1 MARTAAASAPVAGR
15 TRSTSSD
22 FVDGGVAVRRSVAS
36 VPKRRGWLVRR
47 MLALADVFGL
57 TAAFALAELLV
68 REHERSGAW
77 SGSAELLLFLV
88 TLPLWIGFA
97 ELHGLYKRD
106 EERTD
111 HSTADDLVGVMQL
124 VTLGSWVF
132 LGGMW
137 LTRLGSPT
145 MPKVF
150 VFWATAIVAVTTARA
165 AARAFCRRRLTY
177 VQNTVVV
184 GAGTVGQLV
193 ARKLLQHPEYGVN
206 VVGLVDAKPRER
218 LPELRR
224 VPLLGRPAELREI
237 VRRHG
242 VERVVFAFSEEPS
255 ERTVAAVRSI
265 KDLDVQIDIVP
276 RLFELVMPAA
286 DIFTVEGIPLVG
298 LPPLRLSRR
307 AQVLKRMLDLAVA
320 SVGLVLLAPV
330 LALIALLLKLDSPG
344 RVLFWQTRVGTRGRV
359 FKMAK
364 FRTMCRDAEAEKC
377 KLVHLNRHAR
387 PGGDARMFKID
398 CDPRVTRVGAFL
410 RRYSLDELPQ
420 LINVL
425 KGEMSLVGPRP
436 LIAEEAQ
443 HVHDWA
449 LKRLDLKPGMTGLWQ
464 VLGRS
469 AIPFEEMVRLD
480 YLYVTNWSLWRDCLL
495 LLRTLP
501 VVARGVQG

>member
-1 MARTAAASAPVAGR
+1 MAAAPTPLAAP
-15 TRSTSSD
+15 TRPRSR
-22 FVDGGVAVRRSVAS
+22 GGLGGAAAVRRSVTS

-47 MLALADVFGL
+47 MLALADVVGL
-57 TAAFALAELLV
+57 TAAFALAELV
-68 REHERSGAW
+68 VHDGRSGAW
-77 SGSAELLLFLV
+77 SGTEELLIFVV
-88 TLPLWIGFA
+88 TLPLWIAFA
-97 ELHGLYKRD
+97 DLHGLYKRD

-124 VTLGSWVF
+124 VTLGTWLL

-137 LTRLGSPT
+137 VTRLGSPT
-145 MPKVF
+145 IPKLF

-165 AARAFCRRRLTY
+165 AARACCRRRIAY
-177 VQNTVVV
+177 VQNTVIV

-193 ARKLLQHPEYGVN
+193 ARKLLQHREYGVN
-206 VVGLVDAKPRER
+206 VVGLVDVKPRER
-218 LPELRR
+218 LPDLGRL
-224 VPLLGRPAELREI
+224 PLLGGPGELREI
-237 VRRHG
+237 VCRYG
-242 VERVVFAFSEEPS
+242 VDRVIFAFSDQPS
-255 ERTVAAVRSI
+255 EQTVAVVRSI

-276 RLFELVMPAA
+276 RLFELVGPTA

-307 AQVLKRMLDLAVA
+307 ARVLKRALDLVVA
-320 SVGLVLLAPV
+320 SLGLVLLAPV
-330 LALIALLLKLDSPG
+330 LALVALLVKLDSGGPA
-344 RVLFWQTRVGTRGRV
+344 LFWQARVGTGGRV

-364 FRTMCRDAEAEKC
+364 FRTMCRDAEERKRELA
-377 KLVHLNRHAR
+377 HLNAHAR
-387 PGGDARMFKID
+387 LGGDPRMFKID

-436 LIAEEAQ
+436 LVAEEAQ
-443 HVHDWA
+443 YVRDWA
-449 LKRLDLKPGMTGLWQ
+449 LRRLDLKPGITGLWQ

-480 YLYVTNWSLWRDCLL
+480 YLYVTSWSLWRDCLL
-495 LLRTLP
+495 MLRTLP

>member
-1 MARTAAASAPVAGR
+1 MAVASAPVAAP
-15 TRSTSSD
+15 TRPRSSGNL
-22 FVDGGVAVRRSVAS
+22 DGHAAVRRSVTS

-47 MLALADVFGL
+47 MLALADVVGL
-57 TAAFALAELLV
+57 TAAFALAELV
-68 REHERSGAW
+68 VHDGRAGAW
-77 SGSAELLLFLV
+77 SGTAELLLFLV
-88 TLPLWIGFA
+88 MLPLWIGFA
-97 ELHGLYKRD
+97 DLHGLYKRD

-124 VTLGSWVF
+124 VTLGTWLF

-145 MPKVF
+145 IPKLF
-150 VFWATAIVAVTTARA
+150 VFWATAIVAVTTTRA
-165 AARAFCRRRLTY
+165 AARACCRRRLEY
-177 VQNTVVV
+177 IQNTVVV
-184 GAGTVGQLV
+184 GAGTVGQVV
-193 ARKLLQHPEYGVN
+193 ARKLLQHPEYGAN
-206 VVGLVDAKPRER
+206 VVGLVDVKPRER
-218 LPELRR
+218 LPGLRR
-224 VPLLGRPAELREI
+224 LPLLGRPTELREI
-237 VRRHG
+237 VRRYG
-242 VERVVFAFSEEPS
+242 VERVIFAFSDEPS
-255 ERTVAAVRSI
+255 EQTVAVVRSI

-276 RLFELVMPAA
+276 RLYELVGPSA

-307 AQVLKRMLDLAVA
+307 ARVLKRALDLVVA
-320 SVGLVLLAPV
+320 TLGLVLLAPV
-330 LALIALLLKLDSPG
+330 LALFALLIRLDSPG
-344 RVLFWQTRVGTRGRV
+344 PALFWQARVGAGGRV
-359 FKMAK
+359 FRMAK
-364 FRTMCRDAEAEKC
+364 FRTMGRDADERKC
-377 KLVHLNRHAR
+377 ELVHLNRHAR

-449 LKRLDLKPGMTGLWQ
+449 LRRLDLKPGMTGLWQ

-501 VVARGVQG
+501 VVVRGVQG

>member
-1 MARTAAASAPVAGR
+1 MAVAPAPVAAPRRPPGPAAL
-15 TRSTSSD
+15 
-22 FVDGGVAVRRSVAS
+22 DGAAAVRRSVTS

-47 MLALADVFGL
+47 MLALADVVGL
-57 TAAFALAELLV
+57 TTAFGLAELV
-68 REHERSGAW
+68 VQNGRGGTW
-77 SGSAELLLFLV
+77 SGTEELLLFVV
-88 TLPLWIGFA
+88 TLPFWIAFA
-97 ELHGLYKRD
+97 DVHGLYKRD

-111 HSTADDLVGVMQL
+111 HSTADELVGVVQL
-124 VTLGSWVF
+124 VTLGTWLL

-137 LTRLGSPT
+137 VTRLGSPT
-145 MPKVF
+145 IPKLF

-165 AARAFCRRRLTY
+165 AARAFCRRRLAY

-184 GAGTVGQLV
+184 GAGTVGQSV
-193 ARKLLQHPEYGVN
+193 ARKLLQHREYGVN
-206 VVGLVDAKPRER
+206 VVGLVDVKPRER
-218 LPELRR
+218 LPSLARL
-224 VPLLGRPAELREI
+224 PLLGRPEELREI
-237 VRRHG
+237 VRRYD
-242 VERVVFAFSEEPS
+242 VERVIFAFSEEPS
-255 ERTVAAVRSI
+255 EQTVAVVRSI

-276 RLFELVMPAA
+276 RLYELVGPTA

-307 AQVLKRMLDLAVA
+307 AQVLKRALDLVVA
-320 SVGLVLLAPV
+320 TLGLVLLAPV
-330 LALIALLLKLDSPG
+330 LALFALLIRLESGGP
-344 RVLFWQTRVGTRGRV
+344 VLFWQARIGVGGRV
-359 FKMAK
+359 FRMAK
-364 FRTMCRDAEAEKC
+364 FRTMCRDAEERKRELA
-377 KLVHLNRHAR
+377 HLNMHAR
-387 PGGDARMFKID
+387 PGGDPRMFKID

-449 LKRLDLKPGMTGLWQ
+449 LRRLDLKPGITGLWQ

-480 YLYVTNWSLWRDCLL
+480 YLYVTSWSLWRDCLL

-501 VVARGVQG
+501 VVVRGTHG

>member
-1 MARTAAASAPVAGR
+1 MAVASAPVAVPRPAGPAALDR
-15 TRSTSSD
+15 AAA
-22 FVDGGVAVRRSVAS
+22 FRRSVTS

-47 MLALADVFGL
+47 MLALADVVGL
-57 TAAFALAELLV
+57 TTAFALAEVLV
-68 REHERSGAW
+68 NEAGRNGTWNGTS
-77 SGSAELLLFLV
+77 ELLLFLV
-88 TLPLWIGFA
+88 MLPLWIGFA
-97 ELHGLYKRD
+97 DLHGLYKRD

-124 VTLGSWVF
+124 VTLGTWLF

-145 MPKVF
+145 IPKLF

-165 AARAFCRRRLTY
+165 GARAFCRRRLEY
-177 VQNTVVV
+177 VQNIVVV
-184 GAGTVGQLV
+184 GAGTVGQSV
-193 ARKLLQHPEYGVN
+193 ARKLLQHPEYGAN
-206 VVGLVDAKPRER
+206 VVGLVDVRPRER
-218 LPELRR
+218 LPGLRR
-224 VPLLGRPAELREI
+224 LPLLGRPAELREI
-237 VRRHG
+237 VRRYG
-242 VERVVFAFSEEPS
+242 VERVIFAFSDEPS
-255 ERTVAAVRSI
+255 EDTVAIVRSI
-265 KDLDVQIDIVP
+265 KDMDVQIDIVP
-276 RLFELVMPAA
+276 RLFELVGPSA

-307 AQVLKRMLDLAVA
+307 AQLLKRALDLVVA
-320 SVGLVLLAPV
+320 SLGLVLLAPFF
-330 LALIALLLKLDSPG
+330 ALVALLIRLDSCGP
-344 RVLFWQTRVGTRGRV
+344 VLFWQPRVGTRGRV

-364 FRTMCRDAEAEKC
+364 FRTMCRDAEERKSE
-377 KLVHLNRHAR
+377 LVHLNRHAQ

-398 CDPRVTRVGAFL
+398 RDPRVTRVGAFL

-443 HVHDWA
+443 YVRDWA
-449 LKRLDLKPGMTGLWQ
+449 LRRLDLKPGMTGLWQ

-480 YLYVTNWSLWRDCLL
+480 YLYVTSWSLWRDCLL

-501 VVARGVQG
+501 VVVRGAQG

>member
-1 MARTAAASAPVAGR
+1 MAVASAPVAAHAR
-15 TRSTSSD
+15 PKSS
-22 FVDGGVAVRRSVAS
+22 GVLDSAAAVRRSVTS

-47 MLALADVFGL
+47 MLALGDVVGL
-57 TAAFALAELLV
+57 TTAFALAELLV
-68 REHERSGAW
+68 HDRRSGAW
-77 SGSAELLLFLV
+77 SGKAEVLLFLV
-88 TLPLWIGFA
+88 MLPLWIGFA
-97 ELHGLYKRD
+97 DLHGLYKRD

-124 VTLGSWVF
+124 VTLGTWLF

-145 MPKVF
+145 IPKLF

-165 AARAFCRRRLTY
+165 AARAYCRRRLDY
-177 VQNTVVV
+177 IQNTVVV
-184 GAGTVGQLV
+184 GAGAVGQAV
-193 ARKLLQHPEYGVN
+193 ARKLLQHPEYGAN
-206 VVGLVDAKPRER
+206 VVGLVDVKPRER
-218 LPELRR
+218 LPALRR
-224 VPLLGRPAELREI
+224 LPLLGRPAELREI
-237 VRRHG
+237 VRRYS
-242 VERVVFAFSEEPS
+242 VERVIFAFSDEPS
-255 ERTVAAVRSI
+255 EQTVAVVRSI

-276 RLFELVMPAA
+276 RLYELVSRSA

-307 AQVLKRMLDLAVA
+307 ARVLKRALDLVVA
-320 SVGLVLLAPV
+320 ALGLVLLAPIF
-330 LALIALLLKLDSPG
+330 ALVGLLVRLDSAGP
-344 RVLFWQTRVGTRGRV
+344 VLFWQARVGTGGRV
-359 FKMAK
+359 FRMAK
-364 FRTMCRDAEAEKC
+364 FRTMCHDAEERKC
-377 KLVHLNRHAR
+377 ELAHLNRHAR

-398 CDPRVTRVGAFL
+398 RDPRVTRIGAFL

-449 LKRLDLKPGMTGLWQ
+449 LRRLDLKPGMTGLWQ

-480 YLYVTNWSLWRDCLL
+480 YLYVTSWSLWRDCLL

-501 VVARGVQG
+501 VVARGTQG

>member
-1 MARTAAASAPVAGR
+1 MAVASASVAAPRRR
-15 TRSTSSD
+15 TGPA
-22 FVDGGVAVRRSVAS
+22 VLDGAAAVRRSVTS

-47 MLALADVFGL
+47 MLALADVVGL
-57 TAAFALAELLV
+57 TTAFALAELIV
-68 REHERSGAW
+68 HDGRTGAW
-77 SGSAELLLFLV
+77 SGMSELLFFLIM
-88 TLPLWIGFA
+88 LPLWIGFA
-97 ELHGLYKRD
+97 DLHGLYKRD

-124 VTLGSWVF
+124 VTLGTWLF

-145 MPKVF
+145 IPKLF

-165 AARAFCRRRLTY
+165 AARALCRRRLAY

-184 GAGTVGQLV
+184 GAGTVGQSV
-193 ARKLLQHPEYGVN
+193 ARKLLQHREYGAN
-206 VVGLVDAKPRER
+206 VVGLVDVKPRER
-218 LPELRR
+218 LPDLEWL
-224 VPLLGRPAELREI
+224 PLLGRPAELRQI
-237 VRRHG
+237 VRRYG
-242 VERVVFAFSEEPS
+242 VERVIFAFSVEPS
-255 ERTVAAVRSI
+255 EETVAVVRSI
-265 KDLDVQIDIVP
+265 KDMDVQIDIVP
-276 RLFELVMPAA
+276 RLYELVGPTA

-307 AQVLKRMLDLAVA
+307 AQVLKRALDLVVA
-320 SVGLVLLAPV
+320 TIALVLLAPV
-330 LALIALLLKLDSPG
+330 FVLFALLIRLDSAGP
-344 RVLFWQTRVGTRGRV
+344 VLFWQARVGAGGHV

-364 FRTMCRDAEAEKC
+364 FRTMCLDAEARKC
-377 KLVHLNRHAR
+377 ELAHLNRHAR

-420 LINVL
+420 LINVF

-443 HVHDWA
+443 HVYDWA
-449 LKRLDLKPGMTGLWQ
+449 LRRLDLKPGMTGLWQ

-480 YLYVTNWSLWRDCLL
+480 YLYVTSWSLWRDCLL
-495 LLRTLP
+495 LLRTIP
-501 VVARGVQG
+501 VVVRGEQR